1 MRRPEY
7 RRAQTRHRILYWH
20 GSWRVLTE
28 KSVLRNRTQSTT
40 AVATMW
46 NSAAA
51 PQKLKTEL
59 PYDSAIPLLRIHT
72 DELETRT
79 QVFHTPHDSQ
89 QTKGENNPSVHPG
102 TKGKNNMWSAHA
114 RNESWS
120 RYTWKAFEGVTLS
133 GETDTRRRAPQ
144 NPTSTRHAGQPGS
157 QRGVDGG
164 CQGRGG
170 RWRSWVSKGDS
181 LGLGVGRVLE
191 VDGGDERTRVWM
203 FLPLNCTLQYG

>member
-28 KSVLRNRTQSTT
+28 KSVLRYRTQSKT

-59 PYDSAIPLLRIHT
+59 PYDSAIPLLGIHT

-102 TKGKNNMWSAHA
+102 TKGKKQHVVCT
-114 RNESWS
+114 R
-120 RYTWKAFEGVTLS
+120 KEGKLKSLHMEGLRGCYAKWWDRHKT
-133 GETDTRRRAPQ
+133 
-144 NPTSTRHAGQPGS
+144 TSTEEPHLHEARRTARVTERSGWRLPGAGRQMEKLS
-157 QRGVDGG
+157 V
-164 CQGRGG
+164 
-170 RWRSWVSKGDS
+170 
-181 LGLGVGRVLE
+181 
-191 VDGGDERTRVWM
+191 
-203 FLPLNCTLQYG
+203 